1 MTNTIEVRE
10 WTRDG
15 DYIDH
20 ERFTSQCEADAYI
33 ASMPEAKQWAMH
45 SVSLFNHRAFEPR

>member
-33 ASMPEAKQWAMH
+33 ASMPETKQWAMH
-45 SVSLFNHRAFEPR
+45 SVSLFNHLAFEPR